1 MAQAIEGLASE
12 VEQLSARVRKLELRL
27 AALEGH
33 TEPAPAPPPPTF
45 IVRETL
51 PTKPPETWRGFPPAQ
66 LPSGGVAA
74 FGKAV
79 LGIAGA
85 YLLRAIS
92 ESGAIPQLA
101 ILMVAILY
109 ACGWMLWAARTHADS
124 PFASNVYG
132 VTSAM
137 ILAPLMWEATVRFQ
151 VISATF
157 GAVVLA
163 GFLSLTLVLCWRRN
177 LQALPW
183 IATLATVATAWAL
196 IIATHEVVPLTAA
209 LLTMWL
215 AVEVAACFA
224 HRFSTRAISAIS
236 VDLAIAL
243 TIAVMT
249 SAEGVP
255 VGYRPAGPLTL
266 ILLCMA
272 LLVISSV
279 SIAIRGFAMRQKIS
293 VLEIMQTGAGFALA
307 TFGVLR
313 ATHGSGA
320 PSLGILYLLLA
331 GGCYWGTLWRFA
343 PADYARNRRVS
354 ATWAAALLLAGSWCA
369 LPSNLCVVF
378 LCAAAIT
385 AAFRYT
391 YSNQLSLGLHA
402 SLYVAAATALSSMPV
417 YAAKAL
423 TGSVPASPD
432 WTLWVVTITAVSC
445 YAVGSRVREEQAKR
459 RLLWAVPAFLG
470 GLSFAALVVVAIVWV
485 GTGHAEWGAAR
496 LSVVRT
502 VVTCT
507 VALGFGYSGSRW
519 NRPEL
524 GWVAYTV
531 VACGAVKLLLEDLR
545 FGNAASLVVS
555 FLFYGAILIVLPKL
569 MRTAPATT

>member
-12 VEQLSARVRKLELRL
+12 VEQLTARVRKLEMRL

-92 ESGAIPQLA
+92 ESGAIPQVA
-101 ILMVAILY
+101 VLMVAILY
-109 ACGWMLWAARTHADS
+109 ACGWMLWAVRTHENS

-157 GAVVLA
+157 SAVVLA

-183 IATLATVATAWAL
+183 IATLATVATTWAL
-196 IIATHEVVPLTAA
+196 IIETHEVVPLTVA
-209 LLTMWL
+209 LLAMWL
-215 AVEVAACFA
+215 VVEVAACFA
-224 HRFSTRAISAIS
+224 HRFTTRAISAILA
-236 VDLAIAL
+236 DLAIAL

-249 SAEGVP
+249 SPEGVP
-255 VGYRPAGPLTL
+255 VGYRPASALTL
-266 ILLCMA
+266 IVLCMA
-272 LLVISSV
+272 LLAISSG
-279 SIAIRGFAMRQKIS
+279 SIAIRGFVMRQRIS
-293 VLEIMQTGAGFALA
+293 VWEITQAVAGFALA
-307 TFGVLR
+307 TLGTLR
-313 ATHGSGA
+313 ATHGSAA
-320 PSLGILYLLLA
+320 PSLGILYLLMA
-331 GGCYWGTLWRFA
+331 GVCYWGTLRRFA
-343 PADYARNRRVS
+343 PADCVRNRRVS
-354 ATWAAALLLAGSWCA
+354 ATWAAALLLAGSLYA
-369 LPSNLCVVF
+369 LPSGVCVVF
-378 LCAAAIT
+378 LCAAAVV

-391 YSNQLSLGLHA
+391 RGNQLSLGLHA
-402 SLYVAAATALSSMPV
+402 SLFVAAATALSAMPL
-417 YAAKAL
+417 YAMKAL
-423 TGSVPASPD
+423 TGSVPTSPD
-432 WTLWVVTITAVSC
+432 WTVWVVTIAAVFC
-445 YAVGSRVREEQAKR
+445 YLVGSRVREDKAKR
-459 RLLWAVPAFLG
+459 RLLWTVPAFLA
-470 GLSFAALVVVAIVWV
+470 GLSLAALVVVAIVWL

-502 VVTCT
+502 VVTCV
-507 VALGFGYSGSRW
+507 VALGFGFAGSRW

-555 FLFYGAILIVLPKL
+555 FLFYGVILIVLPKL
-569 MRTAPATT
+569 LRAAPSAT